1 MISNAD
7 DRSRTST
14 ICIGSHLQSDTY
26 SAKRSLEIRLRVL
39 QSSAFPSR
47 ALADH
52 LVTNYFASLDVY
64 WHVHI
69 NYLFEAE
76 YNMFWAMI
84 QAGRHA
90 DIDPAWVAVLLITL
104 SLGLQVSSMPLPQHC
119 LVDKHM
125 SVDEMLAMSS
135 VWADDAEELLKA
147 ADWSRKP
154 QFRTLQTIILLCGYQ
169 TMWEFREGSGGTRRH
184 TRRMPIES

>member
-52 LVTNYFASLDVY
+52 LVTN
-64 WHVHI
+64 
-69 NYLFEAE
+69 
-76 YNMFWAMI
+76 
-84 QAGRHA
+84 
-90 DIDPAWVAVLLITL
+90 IDPAWVAVLLITL